1 MSLKRKKSSI
11 HSILSNFFVYHI
23 ACIFLATSIL
33 KEGCTTFSHHF
44 QYRMATSDYFIYQLI
59 NYFFNHSFCK
69 GFLFE
74 KATIQS
80 WQTVPRTQCYRIYN
94 DINIKNPSKQAE
106 NNKSLS
112 FFCLTNM
119 KQ

>member
-94 DINIKNPSKQAE
+94 DINRKNPSKQAE
-106 NNKSLS
+106 YNKSLS
-112 FFCLTNM
+112 FFCLKNV